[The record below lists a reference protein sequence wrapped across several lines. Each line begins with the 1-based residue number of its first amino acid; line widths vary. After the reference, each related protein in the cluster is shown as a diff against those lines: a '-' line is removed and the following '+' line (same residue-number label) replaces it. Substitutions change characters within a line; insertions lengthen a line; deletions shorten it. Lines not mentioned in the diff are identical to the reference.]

1 MRISGNEVQKQ
12 LHQMIAFIEQEASE
26 KVEEIDTKTEE
37 EFNVES
43 SVWCDSSVQT
53 LSTIM
58 TRKRSRWKCSARF
71 SDQTYIPRSSE
82 VSQGKDDHL
91 RNVLSDARAN
101 LCKISEDEGRYP
113 SIIKGLILQALLRLL
128 EKNVTLKCRH
138 KDKELV
144 SKLLPDCLEELYKS
158 GGAPQRLAVSI
169 FHLTFT
175 KLPLIYVT
183 IDEEYLD
190 KDCAGGVEMTAKVGK
205 IKVCSTLE
213 SRLDLIAGQVIPQ
226 LRTTLF
232 GPNPSRKFFD

>member
-12 LHQMIAFIEQEASE
+12 LHQMIAFIEQELARKWKRS
-26 KVEEIDTKTEE
+26 TLNEE
-37 EFNVES
+37 EFNQRLVRQQRANIIDYYDKKEKQVEM
-43 SVWCDSSVQT
+43 Q
-53 LSTIM
+53 
-58 TRKRSRWKCSARF
+58 RKIQRSNIHNQGRLKCLKA
-71 SDQTYIPRSSE
+71 
-82 VSQGKDDHL
+82 KDDHL

-101 LCKISEDEGRYP
+101 LCKISEDEGASKIAR
-113 SIIKGLILQALLRLL
+113 
-128 EKNVTLKCRH
+128 ENVTLKCRH

-144 SKLLPDCLEELYKS
+144 SKLLPDCLEELYKIWGS
-158 GGAPQRLAVSI
+158 TTKVGGFN